1 MKRRLSAGL
10 GTLVVVLLIGLWWW
24 RPWADPVAGV
34 AGAELRAV
42 ALDAGGNLVVV
53 GLDGERT
60 SLTSDAGSR
69 RAYLQLTPAPDGQQ
83 VAYIA
88 VEPNRALLLV
98 QALDGSPPRTIYASP
113 DASPFYLAW
122 SPDSRT
128 VAFLA
133 SDTVMN
139 LYLVPADGSSLARE
153 IREGQPSYFVWSAD
167 SSRLLLHTGGGAPR
181 GSIAQHT
188 LASAELE
195 VFDDAPGDFQ
205 TPGWSADGAV
215 RYSVVS
221 DGTRNRLVRVAGDEQ
236 TDLTPRSVDA
246 LLFSLSPDGSKI
258 AHQTVGGGRRS
269 PIQVI
274 DASGSNAVALPPI
287 RPLAFFWSPDGTRI
301 AALVAES
308 RGIGPSGA
316 SGVVFVAQTAQAAP
330 PRLHWEVTTLADGSN
345 QRFAPFAPSDQFLT
359 LLPYFDQY
367 ATSLALWSPDSRHL
381 IYGTADGV
389 YSLSIADAQT
399 TRLTDGTQGF
409 WLSGAGGR

>member
-1 MKRRLSAGL
+1 MKRRVMVGLGMIVVAGL
-10 GTLVVVLLIGLWWW
+10 LGLWWW
-24 RPWADPVAGV
+24 RPWAALP
-34 AGAELRAV
+34 AESSAEPRAV
-42 ALDAGGNLVVV
+42 ALDGEGNLVVV
-53 GLDGERT
+53 GLDGART
-60 SLTSDAGSR
+60 SLTSDASPR
-69 RAYLQLTPAPDGQQ
+69 RVYLQLTPAPDGRQ

-88 VEPNRALLLV
+88 TEPDRALLLV

-113 DASPFYLAW
+113 DTPPFYLAW

-139 LYLVPADGSSLARE
+139 LYLAPADGSGPASE

-167 SSRLLLHTGGGAPR
+167 SGRLLLHTGGGAPR

-188 LASAELE
+188 LASAELL

-215 RYSVVS
+215 RYGVVS
-221 DGTRNRLVRVAGDEQ
+221 DGTRNRLVQVAGETV
-236 TDLTPRSVDA
+236 TDLTPRSTDA
-246 LLFSLSPDGSKI
+246 LLFSLSPDGSQI
-258 AHQTVGGGRRS
+258 AYQTLGDGRRN

-274 DASGSNAVALPPI
+274 DASGSNAVALPPVL
-287 RPLAFFWSPDGTRI
+287 PLAFFWSPDGTQI

-316 SGVVFVAQTAQAAP
+316 EGVVFIAQTAQAAAP
-330 PRLHWEVTTLADGSN
+330 QLHWEVTTLADGSN

-381 IYGTADGV
+381 IYAAADGV
-389 YSLSIADAQT
+389 YSLSIADGQT
-399 TRLTDGTQGF
+399 TRLSEGSQGF
-409 WLSGAGGR
+409 WVPGGR